1 MAKLINRGDTLLA
14 KHLDGHARKIEW
26 KGQRLHPITKQRLML
41 YECDRNTIL
50 RITQAYTGEL
60 PMGSENFYT
69 EVGDEVEADAV
80 SMYVD
85 SFRREKFPVKE
96 GVTNRHG
103 AQMIALRKYNIS
115 TIKTPLQNFKEIV
128 LKKAALLENKNKE

>member
-26 KGQRLHPITKQRLML
+26 KGARKHPVTKQRLTL
-41 YECDRNTIL
+41 YECDRNTL
-50 RITQAYTGEL
+50 LKITQAYTGEL
-60 PMGSENFYT
+60 PEGAENFYK
-69 EVGDEVEADAV
+69 EVGDEVEASAV

-85 SFRREKFPVKE
+85 SLRREKFPVKE
-96 GVTNRHG
+96 GVTAWHG

-115 TIKTPLQNFKEIV
+115 TIKTPLPNFKEIV
-128 LKKAALLENKNKE
+128 LKKVALLENKNKK